1 MIAGLLLFIIY
12 NLSEVRL
19 QSCAAHK
26 AAVDIRLCKQFCS
39 GSCINR
45 SAVLDTDCFCSRF
58 VIDFTDAYTDGSTN
72 FLKD

>member
-26 AAVDIRLCKQFCS
+26 AAVDILS
-39 GSCINR
+39 LIHIYGAS
-45 SAVLDTDCFCSRF
+45 
-58 VIDFTDAYTDGSTN
+58 
-72 FLKD
+72 